1 MDSFHWIL
9 FSFCMTRS
17 KVFVFDSLYKT
28 TDKSRYQDVVEL
40 IKTAWT
46 CLCDKY
52 PGKFRKN
59 LYVHYDWPV
68 RVFAYSSIL
77 TLQ

>member
-9 FSFCMTRS
+9 FSFCMARS

-28 TDKSRYQDVVEL
+28 TDKSRYQDIVEL

-46 CLCDKY
+46 CLCEKY
-52 PGKFRKN
+52 PEKFNKN
-59 LYVHYDWPV
+59 LFVHYDWPV
-68 RVFAYSSIL
+68 CIPA
-77 TLQ
+77 